1 MTSEMR
7 PHGQD
12 PSWAEAFW
20 SRAAESSDELSIDS
34 SHSLNERGSTASD
47 LAAEAS
53 DHLDP
58 VSSLSCEQFELL
70 SAYLDDEVTE
80 PERALVEGW
89 LATDPMI
96 RQAFQNLG
104 GLSRSMS
111 QVPVPQSASV
121 EQTVRAV
128 MARIDRRHRRVHW
141 LGGSAI
147 AAAITAAIA
156 SVGTG
161 NHDMG
166 WQLASN
172 RPAPESSAA
181 LSSESPEA
189 ASPSGVKATKTAAI
203 ERSVGSVVERA
214 LIVE

>member
-20 SRAAESSDELSIDS
+20 SRAAESSDELPFDS
-34 SHSLNERGSTASD
+34 SGSLNEHDFLTAD
-47 LAAEAS
+47 LDSMAS
-53 DHLDP
+53 GDRHDP

-70 SAYLDDEVTE
+70 SAYLDDEVTDQ
-80 PERALVEGW
+80 ERALVEGW
-89 LATDPMI
+89 LATDPII

-104 GLSRSMS
+104 GLSRSIS
-111 QVPVPQSASV
+111 QVPIPQSATV

-128 MARIDRRHRRVHW
+128 MARIDRRHRRMHW

-147 AAAITAAIA
+147 AAAMTAAIA
-156 SVGTG
+156 SVSTG
-161 NHDMG
+161 HHDMG

-172 RPAPESSAA
+172 GPAPESSTA

-189 ASPSGVKATKTAAI
+189 PSPSSVKATKTTAV
-203 ERSVGSVVERA
+203 ERSVVERA

>member
-1 MTSEMR
+1 MPS
-7 PHGQD
+7 D
-12 PSWAEAFW
+12 PDTVA
-20 SRAAESSDELSIDS
+20 
-34 SHSLNERGSTASD
+34 GG
-47 LAAEAS
+47 
-53 DHLDP
+53 DHRDP

-70 SAYLDDEVTE
+70 SAYLDDEVTD
-80 PERALVEGW
+80 PERTLVEGW

-104 GLSRSMS
+104 GLSRSIS
-111 QVPVPQSASV
+111 QVPVPQAATV

-128 MARIDRRHRRVHW
+128 MARIDRRHRRIHW

-147 AAAITAAIA
+147 AAAVTAVIA
-156 SVGTG
+156 SVSTG
-161 NHDMG
+161 QHDLG

-172 RPAPESSAA
+172 RPAPESSTA

-189 ASPSGVKATKTAAI
+189 ASPSSVKAAKSVAV
-203 ERSVGSVVERA
+203 ERSVVERA

>member
-20 SRAAESSDELSIDS
+20 SRAAESSDELSFDS
-34 SHSLNERGSTASD
+34 SHSLNERDSTAPD
-47 LAAEAS
+47 LAAAAS
-53 DHLDP
+53 GDRLDP

-80 PERALVEGW
+80 SERALVEYW
-89 LATDPMI
+89 LATDPVI
-96 RQAFQNLG
+96 RHAFQTLG
-104 GLSRSMS
+104 GLSRSIS
-111 QVPVPQSASV
+111 QVPVPQSATV

-128 MARIDRRHRRVHW
+128 MARIDRHHRRVHW

-147 AAAITAAIA
+147 AAAVTAVIA
-156 SVGTG
+156 SVGIG

-172 RPAPESSAA
+172 RPAPESSTA

-189 ASPSGVKATKTAAI
+189 ASPSGEKATKTTAI
-203 ERSVGSVVERA
+203 ERSVVERA

>member
-20 SRAAESSDELSIDS
+20 SRAAESSDELPFDS
-34 SHSLNERGSTASD
+34 SGSLNERDSLTSD
-47 LAAEAS
+47 LDSAAS
-53 DHLDP
+53 GDRLDP
-58 VSSLSCEQFELL
+58 VSALSCEQFELL

-80 PERALVEGW
+80 QERALVDGW

-104 GLSRSMS
+104 GLSRSIA
-111 QVPVPQSASV
+111 QVPVPQSATV

-128 MARIDRRHRRVHW
+128 MARIDRRHRRMHW

-147 AAAITAAIA
+147 AAAITAVIA

-166 WQLASN
+166 WQVASN
-172 RPAPESSAA
+172 RSAPESSAA

-189 ASPSGVKATKTAAI
+189 ASPSSVKATKSVAI
-203 ERSVGSVVERA
+203 ERSVVERA